1 VKNYELERIW
11 KKTVVAYVKALFL
24 HSPVGTEENHKKI
37 SVRIA
42 GLVAEI

>member
-1 VKNYELERIW
+1 MNDELERIW
-11 KKTVVAYVKALFL
+11 KEAVVAYVKALFL
-24 HSPVGTEENHKKI
+24 NSPGGTEENHKKI